1 MSHSDRCAAAR
12 GCPRTA
18 GGWSSRRRP
27 ALVPGPQSPSA
38 CGGSRVFDPTVVG
51 TSVLYGYWSDDCG
64 DGRESLRRFEPST
77 RRREQADLAGPG
89 VVLSVARDGGDV
101 HWLRGNVP
109 RRECT
114 APDSPCE
121 LMRSRNPVFRPN
133 QGRRGLSAA
142 GSITGAEDRWE
153 GIRVLCSSAR
163 CEALRRITM
172 TAWRWCGGT
181 CG

>member
-121 LMRSRNPVFRPN
+121 LMRSRNPVFARIKGGEDCPPLARS
-133 QGRRGLSAA
+133 QGLRIAGKASESCAPPRDAKRYGGLP
-142 GSITGAEDRWE
+142 
-153 GIRVLCSSAR
+153 
-163 CEALRRITM
+163 
-172 TAWRWCGGT
+172 
-181 CG
+181 